1 MGHLNIQHPETK
13 LWRCYSTIVDD
24 WLCGWMPENDYKEWL
39 IQDTIDSMR
48 EEFERIGIK
57 SSTRY
62 SYNELVYDAACT
74 KWKNAHCNSCIEI
87 ECDNCF
93 IYTNDWESYAKN
105 YEDND
110 ILGIISELV
119 IPKDEKP
126 YLSEGA

>member
-24 WLCGWMPENDYKEWL
+24 WLCGWMSEEDYKEWL

-74 KWKNAHCNSCIEI
+74 KWKNAHCNNCPTMAQGYGIA
-87 ECDNCF
+87 ECDKCF
-93 IYTNDWESYAKN
+93 IYTNDWESYARE
-105 YEDND
+105 YADND
-110 ILGIISELV
+110 ILGIIPDLV
-119 IPKDEKP
+119 ISA
-126 YLSEGA
+126 SE